1 MTRALLLLALPLGVA
16 ACNVERD
23 AGNDTTSFTV
33 NEQKVDRTLDKAGD
47 AIGNVASDV
56 KDAAEDAGP
65 VLRNAAD
72 DVGEAAKKA
81 GDKVENSADRAAADV
96 REETR
101 DNRRQTNDYTFIGA
115 DGVANTADDS
125 AAPYLDT
132 TYLNQD
138 PFWGY
143 RPIQW
148 VNPYLLAQTFD
159 EHPEW
164 FRLGTGTNQTGVQA
178 ETARING
185 SERISERVTAG
196 FAVAVGEEIEVER
209 ARAPARTGAIP
220 VMRLLDRL

>member
-1 MTRALLLLALPLGVA
+1 MTRALLLLALSLGVA

-23 AGNDTTSFTV
+23 AGNDTTSFSV

-101 DNRRQTNDYTFIGA
+101 DNPPPPKSN
-115 DGVANTADDS
+115 
-125 AAPYLDT
+125 
-132 TYLNQD
+132 
-138 PFWGY
+138 
-143 RPIQW
+143 
-148 VNPYLLAQTFD
+148 
-159 EHPEW
+159 
-164 FRLGTGTNQTGVQA
+164 
-178 ETARING
+178 
-185 SERISERVTAG
+185 
-196 FAVAVGEEIEVER
+196 
-209 ARAPARTGAIP
+209 
-220 VMRLLDRL
+220 